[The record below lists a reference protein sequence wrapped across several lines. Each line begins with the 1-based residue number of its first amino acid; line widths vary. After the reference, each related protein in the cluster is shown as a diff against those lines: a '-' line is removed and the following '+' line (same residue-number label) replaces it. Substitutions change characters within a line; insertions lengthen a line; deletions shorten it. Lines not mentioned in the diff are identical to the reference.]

1 MLHWNS
7 KRADSSGFIGN
18 CICLLEDRKSSKGIV
33 YKYASIPQLYQGPQ
47 SISLIEIDP
56 VAGLKVG
63 VAVSDKMKETSK
75 IASEYNA
82 IAAINGSY
90 FDMKRGNSVCFLKTD
105 RQVIDTTL
113 QSEFKQRVTGA
124 ISVRK
129 GE

>member
-1 MLHWNS
+1 
-7 KRADSSGFIGN
+7 
-18 CICLLEDRKSSKGIV
+18 
-33 YKYASIPQLYQGPQ
+33 
-47 SISLIEIDP
+47 
-56 VAGLKVG
+56 
-63 VAVSDKMKETSK
+63 MKETSK

-129 GE
+129 RGMKLIPWNKQIEKNYKGKAGTILASGPLMLKDGQVCDWNSCEPNLSGRSTLVVLLLLLRMEKSC